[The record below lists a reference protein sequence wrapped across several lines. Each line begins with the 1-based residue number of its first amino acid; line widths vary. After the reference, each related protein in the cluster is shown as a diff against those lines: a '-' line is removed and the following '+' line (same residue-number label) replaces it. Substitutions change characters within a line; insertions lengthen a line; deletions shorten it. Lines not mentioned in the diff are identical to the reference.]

1 MNTSVISA
9 AAKGDV
15 KAFKQVFD
23 YYLPKMRPVASRY
36 AQTSIE
42 VDDILQE
49 SFVKVFHNL
58 KNFKFEGSF
67 DGWIKRIV
75 VNTALAILKK
85 NKTNFDFDNIDD
97 LQELDIPTDTEDE
110 LEDINASEI
119 LLIISKLPPGYKIV
133 FNLYVLEDYSHK
145 EIADTLGISEG
156 SSRSQYSKA
165 KKMIKKLLVK
175 QHNTKK

>member
-1 MNTSVISA
+1 MNISVISA

-67 DGWIKRIV
+67 DGWLKRIV

-97 LQELDIPTDTEDE
+97 LPELDIPTDLEDD
-110 LEDINASEI
+110 LEDINAGEI

-175 QHNTKK
+175 QHNTRK